1 MRRVGPQPPDPD
13 WDRLDFRNPNGSRQA
28 WGYLDPTDKVIVTN
42 DGEVYVRVEKDQ
54 LEMKKDKPP
63 TARFAPS
70 IRSLIRRTFRWVSI
84 IRRMYVFED
93 NEKNDNAEKGTRG
106 DGLTEERLPSSAGH
120 RLKVYINAHNN

>member
-42 DGEVYVRVEKDQ
+42 EGEVYVLVEKEQ

-63 TARFAPS
+63 TATLDPS
-70 IRSLIRRTFRWVSI
+70 IRSLLRRTFRWVSI

-93 NEKNDNAEKGTRG
+93 NEKINNAEPLSKSNEF
-106 DGLTEERLPSSAGH
+106 EEQKLHIKRW
-120 RLKVYINAHNN
+120 

>member
-28 WGYLDPTDKVIVTN
+28 WGYLDPTDMVIVTN
-42 DGEVYVRVEKDQ
+42 DGEVYVRVEKHQ

-63 TARFAPS
+63 TATFAPS
-70 IRSLIRRTFRWVSI
+70 IRSLLRRTFRWVSI

-93 NEKNDNAEKGTRG
+93 NEKNDSAEKGTSG
-106 DGLTEERLPSSAGH
+106 DGLTEERLHIKRWS
-120 RLKVYINAHNN
+120 